1 MAQAA
6 PPADGLAASAPP
18 SDSPTLPTQHH
29 TLVVVGVML
38 ATILP
43 LLDTT
48 IANVAIPHMQSALGA
63 TPETVMWVLTSYII
77 AHAVAIPLTSWLAE
91 RVGSRQLFLA
101 STAGFIIT
109 SMLCGIAQNL
119 EGMVLFRV
127 MQGIAG
133 AFLVPLSQSILLD
146 VTRPS
151 RHASMMAIWGLGAV
165 LGPILGPLAGGWIT
179 ESFNWRWIFIINAPL
194 GFISVALLY
203 FTLPGHPKIRR
214 TFDLTG
220 FVLLGIAMASL
231 QFLLDRGHQVDW
243 FDALESWIY
252 LGLCLSALWMFIVH
266 LATTSNPLFDRAL
279 FADINFLIAFIFM
292 ILVGMV
298 IYATAALLA
307 PMLQNLFGYSAFD
320 TGIVIA
326 PRGIGAMIAMQTA
339 SRMLS
344 RNIDPRLP
352 ITMGFFCVIWSMY
365 AMTGW
370 SLDTPQ
376 IDFIWTGVVQGMGVG
391 FITLPIYVVGFAT
404 LAPRLRTDGAGLLNL
419 SRLVGSSVS
428 ISVVTA
434 LFARNMQVSHADLG
448 GHIDQSIT
456 DLIDTAM
463 VGQYHE
469 IGEGAL
475 RMLDIEINRQAAMIA
490 YLNDFWLIMWACLLT
505 MPLILLVRRAAP
517 APVAASEAAAH

>member
-6 PPADGLAASAPP
+6 TPAVGQTAEAQPP
-18 SDSPTLPTQHH
+18 DSPTLPTEHH

-77 AHAVAIPLTSWLAE
+77 AHAVAMPLTGWLAE

-101 STAGFIIT
+101 STAGFILT
-109 SMLCGIAQNL
+109 SMLCGIAQSL
-119 EGMVLFRV
+119 EEMVLYRV
-127 MQGIAG
+127 LQGIAG
-133 AFLVPLSQSILLD
+133 AFLMPLSQSILLD

-151 RHASMMAIWGLGAV
+151 RHAAMMAIWGIGAV

-179 ESFNWRWIFIINAPL
+179 ESFNWRWIFLINAPL
-194 GFISVALLY
+194 GIISLILLY
-203 FTLPGHPKIRR
+203 FTLPGHPKKRR
-214 TFDLTG
+214 AFDLTG

-252 LGLCLSALWMFIVH
+252 LGFCLSALWMFIIH
-266 LATTSNPLFDRAL
+266 LATTTNPLFDRAL

-307 PMLQNLFGYSAFD
+307 PMLQNLFGYSAYD
-320 TGIVIA
+320 TGLVIA

-339 SRMLS
+339 SYMLS
-344 RNIDPRLP
+344 RNIDPRIP
-352 ITMGFFCVIWSMY
+352 ITMGFVCVIWSTH

-376 IDFIWTGVVQGMGVG
+376 AEFLWTGVLQGMGVG
-391 FITLPIYVVGFAT
+391 FISLPIYVVAFAT
-404 LAPRLRTDGAGLLNL
+404 LPARLRTDGAGLLNL
-419 SRLVGSSVS
+419 SRLIGSSVS
-428 ISVVTA
+428 ISAVTA
-434 LFARNMQVSHADLG
+434 LLARNMQVSHADLG
-448 GHIDQSIT
+448 GHIDSSMT
-456 DLIDTAM
+456 HYIDTAM

-475 RMLDIEINRQAAMIA
+475 RMLDMEINRQAAMIA
-490 YLNDFWLIMWACLLT
+490 YVNDFWLIMWASILT

-517 APVAASEAAAH
+517 P